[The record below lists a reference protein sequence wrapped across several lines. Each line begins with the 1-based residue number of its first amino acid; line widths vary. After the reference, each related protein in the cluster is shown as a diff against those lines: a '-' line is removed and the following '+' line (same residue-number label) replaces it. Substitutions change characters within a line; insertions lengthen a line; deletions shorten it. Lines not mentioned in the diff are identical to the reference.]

1 MPEFLAPTRD
11 PSGIELEWFRRNS
24 HIGGYAA
31 EDDRVVVNPYSRLS
45 PSENEALIRNE
56 SARIFMRRNYSARPT
71 AESFPLTEAQ
81 RGYAYPA
88 SPGTVRPEAALR
100 ETMAARVLTGDPSV
114 GQTTP
119 QQARFVE
126 ELEARMMMA
135 RREAAGGE

>member
-1 MPEFLAPTRD
+1 M
-11 PSGIELEWFRRNS
+11 
-24 HIGGYAA
+24 
-31 EDDRVVVNPYSRLS
+31 
-45 PSENEALIRNE
+45 
-56 SARIFMRRNYSARPT
+56 
-71 AESFPLTEAQ
+71 TEAQ

-88 SPGTVRPEAALR
+88 SPGPVRPEAALR